1 MTLQRRK
8 LRTRLRHIAWSA
20 VCLLAILP
28 GPAWADKKSELDQLR
43 QRIESLQ
50 RDLAKSEESRSEA
63 ADALRVSEKAISE
76 VNRKVVALGRE
87 QAEIGQALA
96 DIRRK
101 TEANR
106 SDTASQQELL
116 DRLVRHQ
123 YMYGNNDALRLL
135 LEGRDAAEVE
145 RQMQYFGYVSRT
157 RAGLIGTLRRNAAEL
172 AELEN
177 ANRAKQAELAENA
190 AEQRKLRTA
199 LQSERSARQRLVT
212 KVRADIAKGRK
223 EIGRLKRDEER
234 LTKLIDQLAKAV
246 AKTREERKT
255 ERGVPPRKGEQV
267 ESVADSSAAGQTFAS
282 LKGKLKLPVRGE
294 LQGRFGSPREEGG
307 VTWTGLLI
315 KAKTGNP
322 VNAVADGQVVF
333 ADWYRGYGNLLVVD
347 HGGGYMSVYGNNES
361 LLKQV
366 GELVRAGETVASAG
380 TSGGASESGVYFE
393 LRHEGK
399 AFDPMKW
406 VAK

>member
-1 MTLQRRK
+1 MTPLWRK
-8 LRTRLRHIAWSA
+8 LSPRLRQFAWA
-20 VCLLAILP
+20 VACLTAILSD
-28 GPAWADKKSELDQLR
+28 PAHADKKSELDQLR

-50 RDLAKSEESRSEA
+50 RDLSKSEESRSEA

-96 DIRRK
+96 EIRRK

-106 SDTASQQELL
+106 GDTTKQQELL

-123 YMYGNNDALRLL
+123 YMYGSNDALRLL

-145 RQMQYFGYVSRT
+145 RQMQYFGYISRT
-157 RAGLIGTLRRNAAEL
+157 RAGLINSLKRNAEEL
-172 AELEN
+172 AELDA

-199 LQSERSARQRLVT
+199 LQAERSARQKLVT

-223 EIGRLKRDEER
+223 EIGRLKRDEDR
-234 LTKLIDQLAKAV
+234 LTKLIDQIAKAI
-246 AKTREERKT
+246 ARNREERKP
-255 ERGVPPRKGEQV
+255 ERGNVARKGEQV
-267 ESVADSSAAGQTFAS
+267 DSAADGSAAGQAFAS

-315 KAKTGNP
+315 KAKTGNA

-333 ADWYRGYGNLLVVD
+333 ADWYRGYGNLLVID

-366 GELVRAGETVASAG
+366 GDSARAGETIASAG
-380 TSGGASESGVYFE
+380 ASGGASESGVYFE

-399 AFDPMKW
+399 PFDPMKW